1 MSSSSSENERDTM
14 SAQLQPFSQEYPPHS
29 NGRSR
34 SMSPLILHRDKVEYP
49 SIDII
54 LNSFTPVNS
63 VSTTNPTV
71 LPNTTRIS
79 YNVTGPVTRVSS
91 LPHLCEQQ
99 EELYPRLNSLVEPR
113 PSFEVPIRS
122 VGQRI
127 GTWPPVSGSSTRTL
141 QYQEAIRL
149 VRDAL
154 DCSSRGQFLME
165 QDRQLTGNLP
175 CGGDNSDVV
184 PDAGGAHPP
193 LTIRRRCP
201 RGTENVRQACVLD
214 EEPAAFCQDAS
225 IEQERPAALN
235 GKETSTLN
243 HLGYQ
248 HANNNSHYASA
259 DDTANVFG
267 EAPIRTLD
275 LTEEPPPNTSPSPS
289 LTKSKASSPHWPR
302 MPSVSPD
309 SELAGYRPRI
319 GRASRRDTKC
329 TPHAGTRMAPK
340 KCPNL
345 TVDARPPLTSVRGGH
360 DASSGLVQNTKLSI
374 SPTRDDVSK
383 HDQTRA
389 KRSSC
394 HDM

>member
-1 MSSSSSENERDTM
+1 M
-14 SAQLQPFSQEYPPHS
+14 L
-29 NGRSR
+29 
-34 SMSPLILHRDKVEYP
+34 PLILHRDKVEYP

-54 LNSFTPVNS
+54 LTSFTPVNS

-71 LPNTTRIS
+71 LPNTKRIS
-79 YNVTGPVTRVSS
+79 YNVTGPITHLSS

-113 PSFEVPIRS
+113 PPFEVPIRS
-122 VGQRI
+122 AGQRI

-184 PDAGGAHPP
+184 LDAGGAHPP

-201 RGTENVRQACVLD
+201 RGTENVRQACLLD
-214 EEPAAFCQDAS
+214 AEPATFCQDANV
-225 IEQERPAALN
+225 EQERPAALN
-235 GKETSTLN
+235 GKETSTPN
-243 HLGYQ
+243 HLGHQ
-248 HANNNSHYASA
+248 HERTNSHYASA
-259 DDTANVFG
+259 DGTPNVFG

-275 LTEEPPPNTSPSPS
+275 ATGEPPLNTSSSPS
-289 LTKSKASSPHWPR
+289 LTKLKASSPHWPR

-309 SELAGYRPRI
+309 GELAGYRPRI

-329 TPHAGTRMAPK
+329 TPHAGPRMAPK

-345 TVDARPPLTSVRGGH
+345 SVDARPPPLSSVYGGH
-360 DASSGLVQNTKLSI
+360 DASCGLVQNTKLSI
-374 SPTRDDVSK
+374 SSAHDDVNE

-389 KRSSC
+389 KRNSC